1 MRGSG
6 AWDTGLRQGVRLP
19 CPEGV
24 LWQPQT
30 VDMRPCVR
38 ILAKGAH
45 THSLMQITLQP
56 KRNQNQ
62 TNQVAIFIHKIEEP
76 KKEAAAVSVA
86 ALPAPLL
93 PITQK
98 LKARAFGAL
107 VLMYLKVK
115 SPIHVSVPCRSGANF
130 KLLFARPRGQPG
142 ASASVSAS
150 ASAGF
155 AACSIKRIKSR
166 AGICT
171 TPHPKTPKKKNKNNN
186 SRRKRGAQP

>member
-1 MRGSG
+1 MGHMRGSG
-6 AWDTGLRQGVRLP
+6 ARGMGLRQGVRLP
-19 CPEGV
+19 CPGGI

-30 VDMRPCVR
+30 VDMSPCVR
-38 ILAKGAH
+38 ILARGARTH
-45 THSLMQITLQP
+45 TLMQITLQP

-76 KKEAAAVSVA
+76 KKEAAAASVA

-142 ASASVSAS
+142 AAVSAS
-150 ASAGF
+150 ADVSASAGC

-171 TPHPKTPKKKNKNNN
+171 TPPHPTPQNPKEEEQK
-186 SRRKRGAQP
+186 Q